1 MSSITLRRCTVDR
14 KTGKTMYDVLAEE
27 AQALGDS
34 NLGAHEIDSTF
45 FRASPDPKGNIFY
58 QKSDGTPFV
67 ASFIAEIG
75 SEGRGTWMAA
85 YYKKSPPAHKLA
97 MTDASSKSHRMVL
110 ALRCP
115 TGAPPEICSMFRNGL
130 AACDT
135 IRGGDEIHEAD
146 NNERFDVTEWING
159 EEDARAEDMVLLV
172 RLHPTYEVPYS
183 SAKQE
188 SSPSSRTP
196 RKRISKVGPAANPDD
211 LPHSMDEVDMA
222 HSEPTERKIGDKY
235 PPSKLSDHW
244 GPYFAHEKAELVQ
257 RDYTDKEG
265 KLIAPEELYATLT
278 EGTLVLVMVSLATYV
293 IRDQKTE
300 KGVPLPDKKIYHVL
314 VDRLKVLD
322 RGDVQ
327 PWNPPVPEMPEAR
340 VYSPMTPQRKARD
353 DATDTAFN
361 AFGLKSSPSPPK
373 RARRAGTGSL

>member
-1 MSSITLRRCTVDR
+1 MSSITLRRCTVDQ

-58 QKSDGTPFV
+58 RKSDGTPFV

-75 SEGRGTWMAA
+75 SEGQGTWMAA
-85 YYKKSPPAHKLA
+85 YYKKSPPAHKLLKV
-97 MTDASSKSHRMVL
+97 SSHGPRPSLPHWRST
-110 ALRCP
+110 RNR
-115 TGAPPEICSMFRNGL
+115 SMFRNGL

-211 LPHSMDEVDMA
+211 LPHSMDEVDTA
-222 HSEPTERKIGDKY
+222 HSEPTV
-235 PPSKLSDHW
+235 PPSKHSDHW

-300 KGVPLPDKKIYHVL
+300 KGVPFPDKKIYHVL

-322 RGDVQ
+322 CGDAQ

-340 VYSPMTPQRKARD
+340 VYSPLTPQRRARD
-353 DATDTAFN
+353 DAADTAFN

-373 RARRAGTGSL
+373 RARRAGTGSS